1 MFKRLS
7 QSRDFLAPKDFSFPL
22 TGVCVHDFLL
32 LRDHVAHDVCHL
44 VNVAKVIA
52 TQGSE
57 LDNVVVVGNDSSSS
71 IKSRRV
77 SVIVKVTK
85 NSVNLSIAHDT
96 LEMAFSCLFY
106 HLPDTNIFGIFL

>member
-1 MFKRLS
+1 M
-7 QSRDFLAPKDFSFPL
+7 
-22 TGVCVHDFLL
+22 VHAFLL
-32 LRDHVAHDVCHL
+32 LRGRVAHDVCHL

-57 LDNVVVVGNDSSSS
+57 LDSVVIVCNDSSS

-85 NSVNLSIAHDT
+85 TASASV
-96 LEMAFSCLFY
+96 Y
-106 HLPDTNIFGIFL
+106 RGYP